1 MPLTPDEMATALRDA
16 ANKWV
21 STHDGT
27 QETSCGLV
35 GLARQAAD
43 LITRQAQEIAELKQS
58 AQNWHIQPPNQKPG
72 EDKIYE
78 F

>member
-1 MPLTPDEMATALRDA
+1 VL
-16 ANKWV
+16 K
-21 STHDGT
+21 DGCYIGCKAY
-27 QETSCGLV
+27 ELYV
-35 GLARQAAD
+35 DAAD